1 MEEERNERWKRGGKE
16 GKERSKAGR
25 WMDGKQITIE
35 RKKDRWKR
43 GRQEGKNKERK
54 MDVHGKVKVG
64 WKEGKKEGRE
74 GIG

>member
-1 MEEERNERWKRGGKE
+1 MEKGREGRKE

-64 WKEGKKEGRE
+64 WKEGRKEGRK
-74 GIG
+74 GGDWLG